1 MCIEN
6 LCKYVPQSSIETH
19 AHIYIYVNTCIQS
32 VLESAKEEV
41 ESVRDEVQRLGNAL
55 TSPSL
60 QDLCQSFHSISV
72 VNQVR

>member
-1 MCIEN
+1 M
-6 LCKYVPQSSIETH
+6 
-19 AHIYIYVNTCIQS
+19 HIYIYMNTCIQS